1 MKLLSTLLRQ
11 WRHQNEPWKP
21 GAPERR
27 ADKRYEVYIPV
38 SIAPRGTQPIAGT
51 IVNLSVRGAA
61 IRLHQPRRGLR
72 ASWLE
77 LLNQGDELWLGAL
90 LAALIACWVV
100 VIDDDVLRVHFAS
113 DDELCGQLR
122 GVIERLAP
130 EA

>member
-38 SIAPRGTQPIAGT
+38 SIAPSGKQSIAGT
-51 IVNLSVRGAA
+51 IVSLSVRGAA
-61 IRLHQPRRGLR
+61 IRLHQPRRGPR
-72 ASWLE
+72 ASWPD

-90 LAALIACWVV
+90 LEATISCWVV

-113 DDELCGQLR
+113 DDELRDQLR
-122 GVIERLAP
+122 GVIERMVP